1 MTNNTD
7 KTAKLLAIVEA
18 TLQWVHSDDV
28 NEVTIELG
36 EYTLV
41 ILTGSHDGS
50 AEQGTIEIRLL
61 KNGVYYKGLDDS
73 DDSIINYLP
82 FYVFPTFMYC
92 VGIAKRGETLE
103 YAFEYYKKMYC

>member
-28 NEVTIELG
+28 NEVTVELG

-61 KNGVYYKGLDDS
+61 KNGKFYKGDDDR

-82 FYVFPTFMYC
+82 FYAFPTFMYC
-92 VGIAKRGETLE
+92 VSLAKCNESLE
-103 YAFEYYKKMYC
+103 YVFENYKKMYC